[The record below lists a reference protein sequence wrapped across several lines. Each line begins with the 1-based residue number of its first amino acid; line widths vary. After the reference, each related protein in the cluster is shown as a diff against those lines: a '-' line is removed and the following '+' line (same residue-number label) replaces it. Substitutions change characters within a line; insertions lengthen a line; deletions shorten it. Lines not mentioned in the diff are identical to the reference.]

1 MGINEIESERFSHQR
16 RRMSQWSCWLWVA
29 YMFPEFRIFLLDE
42 SLRSFNLNEKNNA
55 LIIQNYFPEFK
66 VSRFEVS
73 YPRPTMLMFC
83 WNVNHSTWVRF
94 YACVVWIVNSY
105 VTKPTCWSLPYLL
118 VYFNR
123 DTHYW
128 PHKEYAYK
136 NFRHTKL
143 LSEPPTRKRRP
154 WNEATNTPARPCLT
168 FRCVCTRSQGWVVVE
183 NSPTPQQH
191 CRVAVWPLVVE
202 NINSTN
208 IIFTGKKMGKKNR
221 FWPFFCQ
228 VTWLTPPPSTPN
240 GGFSSW
246 DVILGG
252 SPFELTG
259 QVGLTSC
266 HLSSDLKSGRR
277 RGWQVNLTSATC
289 QVTCR
294 VPLVPKTQVQDPDL
308 LS

>member
-1 MGINEIESERFSHQR
+1 MGINEIESDRFSHQR

-154 WNEATNTPARPCLT
+154 WNEATHTPARPCLT

-202 NINSTN
+202 HQ
-208 IIFTGKKMGKKNR
+208 FYEHQFHRKKIGQKNKKEIDLDL
-221 FWPFFCQ
+221 FFGHDHD
-228 VTWLTPPPSTPN
+228 LTPPTVPL
-240 GGFSSW
+240 GGSSW
-246 DVILGG
+246 DSLRMW
-252 SPFELTG
+252 F
-259 QVGLTSC
+259 
-266 HLSSDLKSGRR
+266 
-277 RGWQVNLTSATC
+277 
-289 QVTCR
+289 
-294 VPLVPKTQVQDPDL
+294 
-308 LS
+308 